1 MTIECWKIISR
12 LISQSATIYGVE
24 ASRASD
30 ELLLLKFPSAFFA
43 QRWDH
48 LRPLVKP
55 LSICYL
61 VIFKGFVAHCGCHDW
76 FKPNIKYEGQ
86 MVRLVFRERA
96 TNDEG
101 YRALP
106 SRTAKPHTQTPSSLL
121 FPYFSNLNTSNTTD
135 LISDKIK
142 LLTLTHY
149 CEVYCFKIYFR
160 VKYRRWDIHESMKV
174 WWYINGNSI
183 GNKMNFF
190 EGKSPLWCTAS
201 AHKMN
206 RPVYMGPILWGP
218 GGKLGS
224 KLLIFLILRVFQI
237 LFRLFGVGSLIH
249 KGNRPHRQISLCI
262 SDPWCWNILYRFH
275 CLISDD
281 CLETCVEQLKF

>member
-121 FPYFSNLNTSNTTD
+121 FPYFLDLNTPNIADLIKLWNQITD
-135 LISDKIK
+135 L
-142 LLTLTHY
+142 
-149 CEVYCFKIYFR
+149 
-160 VKYRRWDIHESMKV
+160 
-174 WWYINGNSI
+174 
-183 GNKMNFF
+183 
-190 EGKSPLWCTAS
+190 
-201 AHKMN
+201 AH
-206 RPVYMGPILWGP
+206 
-218 GGKLGS
+218 
-224 KLLIFLILRVFQI
+224 
-237 LFRLFGVGSLIH
+237 
-249 KGNRPHRQISLCI
+249 
-262 SDPWCWNILYRFH
+262 
-275 CLISDD
+275 
-281 CLETCVEQLKF
+281 